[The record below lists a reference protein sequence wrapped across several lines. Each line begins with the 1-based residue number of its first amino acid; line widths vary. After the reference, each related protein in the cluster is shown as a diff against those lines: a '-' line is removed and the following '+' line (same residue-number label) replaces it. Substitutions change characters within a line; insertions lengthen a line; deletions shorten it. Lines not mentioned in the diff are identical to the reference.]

1 MKRFILKVFT
11 FLLVPAAMY
20 IYFLFIVPAPKELYF
35 SAYNKKAKLLKNTP
49 SPRIIVVG
57 GSSMALSINS
67 KQISDSLNMPV
78 INTAMHAGI
87 GLKFMI
93 DDICDYL
100 REGDIV
106 LLAPEYSHFCGVG
119 AYGEALTLSIQLK
132 VAKYRNLHQL
142 NKEQWDVFIKG
153 IPQLVKYARAP
164 KGYNSLGFNEY
175 GDYIGHYLD
184 TSKID
189 VLYIDYKNVKIND
202 SFCQYFAD
210 KVKEMKDKN
219 CSVIITPAAFT
230 ETFLNKNK
238 EHITLVHK
246 RLSELGC
253 PFIASPDKHAMPDN
267 YAYDTEYHLNKK
279 GIDIFTPILI
289 DEIKRELNMQ

>member
-1 MKRFILKVFT
+1 MKRFILKFLA
-11 FLLVPAAMY
+11 FLLVPVAMY
-20 IYFLFIVPAPKELYF
+20 IYFLFIVPAPEELYF
-35 SAYNKKAKLLKNTP
+35 SAYKKKAELLRNTP

-67 KQISDSLNMPV
+67 KQVSDSLNMPV

-106 LLAPEYSHFCGVG
+106 FLAPEYSHFCGG

-142 NKEQWDVFIKG
+142 NGKQWDVFIEG
-153 IPQLVKYARAP
+153 IPQLVKYAKAP
-164 KGYNSLGFNEY
+164 KGYNSLGFNEH
-175 GDYIGHYLD
+175 GDYVAHYLD
-184 TSKID
+184 TAKID
-189 VLYIDYKNVKIND
+189 VLYLDYTNVKIDD
-202 SFCQYFAD
+202 SFCQYFAG
-210 KVKEMKDKN
+210 KVKEMKEKN

-230 ETFLNKNK
+230 ETFYNKNK
-238 EHITLVHK
+238 EHIDLVHK

-253 PFIASPDKHAMPDN
+253 PFIATPDEHAMPDDC
-267 YAYDTEYHLNKK
+267 AYDTEYHLNKK
-279 GIDIFTPILI
+279 GIDILTPILI
-289 DEIKRELNMQ
+289 DEIKRELNI